1 MLDGNLSYSM
11 ETKCEMDGQILM
23 PLMPSGRGIN
33 YDNHGT
39 VKSAENSYK
48 KIVET
53 KGKLIPK
60 NTDKY
65 DS

>member
-1 MLDGNLSYSM
+1 M
-11 ETKCEMDGQILM
+11 ETKCEMDGQILK

-48 KIVET
+48 KIHRN
-53 KGKLIPK
+53 KGKIDAQK
-60 NTDKY
+60 HR
-65 DS
+65 

>member
-1 MLDGNLSYSM
+1 M

-39 VKSAENSYK
+39 IKSAENSYK